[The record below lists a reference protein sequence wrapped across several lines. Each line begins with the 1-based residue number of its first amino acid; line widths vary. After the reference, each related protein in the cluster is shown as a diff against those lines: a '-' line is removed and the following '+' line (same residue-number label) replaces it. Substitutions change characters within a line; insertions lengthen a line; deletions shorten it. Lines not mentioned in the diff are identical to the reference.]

1 MAWGFGCKPVRVNN
15 KVKVTGKITS
25 INRTLQTAVVS
36 FALILAVC
44 LVSLLIAYAYVVED
58 NVFNRLVNS
67 EASYLEQVYA
77 EQDRVTQ
84 PRFPFMTVYASWQEL
99 PARVQEL
106 HASAPERVEFPI
118 EKGGTLH
125 VQALQLGG
133 NEWIL
138 AADVTGFEVSR
149 DYLPRLVPWIGLTFA
164 TVLGAAWL
172 LSFYLGRSITQPLTR
187 LSNSFKQSSDTAAP
201 IELPTHLPS
210 NEIGYLAAVVK
221 SSVDKLQA
229 ALQREADFTRDISH
243 ELRTPTTI
251 LRFLGE
257 RLDDAKG
264 LSAQQSMQLREM
276 VTRIEETTTVLL
288 ALAREESVQT
298 ESLGLLAELEACVV
312 SHRKLLG
319 LDDFELTIN
328 VPESYRIHAN
338 QNLLQLMLT
347 NLINNAI
354 EHASEPMLHIELKGH
369 ALYWTNPV
377 GDQTPENPTE
387 TSVKGPASQGLGQ
400 GLHLVKRICQLSHW
414 RLETVVEPPIFR
426 VIVQLKEL
434 K

>member
-1 MAWGFGCKPVRVNN
+1 M
-15 KVKVTGKITS
+15 TGKSTS

-44 LVSLLIAYAYVVED
+44 LVGLLIAYAYVVED

-67 EASYLEQVYA
+67 EATYLEQVYA
-77 EQDRVTQ
+77 EQDRVAQ

-99 PARVQEL
+99 PASVYEL
-106 HASAPERVEFPI
+106 RERSPERVEFPTAT
-118 EKGGTLH
+118 GGTLH
-125 VQALQLGG
+125 VQTLQLGG

-138 AADVTGFEVSR
+138 VADVTGFEVSR
-149 DYLPRLVPWIGLTFA
+149 DYLPRLVPWIGLIFA
-164 TVLGAAWL
+164 IVLGAAWL

-201 IELPTHLPS
+201 IELPQRLPP
-210 NEIGYLAAVVK
+210 NEIGYLADVVK

-243 ELRTPTTI
+243 ELRTPTTV
-251 LRFLGE
+251 LKFLVE
-257 RLDDAKG
+257 RVDDAKG
-264 LSAQQSMQLREM
+264 LSAQQGKQLREM
-276 VTRIEETTTVLL
+276 VARIEETTTVLL
-288 ALAREESVQT
+288 ALAREESFHT

-319 LDDFELTIN
+319 LEDFELTIH
-328 VPESYRIHAN
+328 VPGGYRIHAN

-354 EHASEPMLHIELKGH
+354 AHASQPSLHIELQGDV
-369 ALYWTNPV
+369 LSFINPLAER
-377 GDQTPENPTE
+377 TPADLAAS
-387 TSVKGPASQGLGQ
+387 SVRGSASQGLGQ
-400 GLHLVKRICQLSHW
+400 GLHLVKRICQLNQW
-414 RLETVVEPPIFR
+414 QLNINAEPPLFILAIRF
-426 VIVQLKEL
+426 
-434 K
+434 